1 MSILYPISFDLS
13 TTNRTRSFGGLSSI
27 RDDALWQIFGALAFW
42 LDRCFA
48 RDRKFYAR
56 YKSRPNNDDDCKTV
70 HINCCNVIFGPIV
83 FWPAPRPSP
92 PSKYPAPPHIRWN
105 RPIKGAFSMCSRRLC
120 VTWQFS
126 QKGIPTMQTFS
137 LQQII
142 TVKKKKQKVQLHYTF
157 LFFFLLL
164 CSA

>member
-13 TTNRTRSFGGLSSI
+13 TTNGTRSFGRLSSI
-27 RDDALWQIFGALAFW
+27 RDDAFDKFLGLWHFGWIGALPGTA
-42 LDRCFA
+42 
-48 RDRKFYAR
+48 KFYAR

-142 TVKKKKQKVQLHYTF
+142 TGKKKKQKVQLHYTF